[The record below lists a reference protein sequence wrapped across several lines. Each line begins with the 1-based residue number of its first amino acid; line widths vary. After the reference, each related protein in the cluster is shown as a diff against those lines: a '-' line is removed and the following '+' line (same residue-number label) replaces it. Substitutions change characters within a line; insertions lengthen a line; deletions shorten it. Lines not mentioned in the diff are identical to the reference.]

1 MNQTTILRWLAGIL
15 ILIAAGITAYALFAS
30 SEKVDK
36 NIVFASNTLLSGTW
50 DSYKEEYWENETGR
64 TLDKQQNDITT
75 SEGQSYTMLRAVW
88 MSDKPTFDKSWAWTK
103 EQLRH
108 EQDGLFSW
116 RWGQK
121 PDKTYG
127 VLTDTGGQ
135 NAASDADTDIALA
148 LLMAAGRW
156 QEETYLKEA
165 KALIE
170 SIWEHEVVEVA
181 GRPYMTSNNLEKQ
194 SQSPIVMNPSYL
206 APYAYREFAKV
217 DTKHDWS
224 GVVDSSYDV
233 IERSMTEKLGK
244 EKSVS
249 LPPDWVFMDRQT
261 AALTAPTTEN
271 LTTNY
276 SYDAMRTPWRL
287 GMDYAWNKE
296 PRAKA
301 LLEKMSFLGDQWKEK
316 GVLYSTYGHDGSVIK
331 QDEVAESYATALAY
345 FKVANEDAAKEVYE
359 QKITTLYDQNTNAW
373 REPLTYYAANWVW
386 FGIALHEDQ
395 LPNLVE
401 ELER

>member
-1 MNQTTILRWLAGIL
+1 MTQTRILRWLAVIL
-15 ILIAAGITAYALFAS
+15 VLTAAAIAGYAVFAS
-30 SEKVDK
+30 SDKADK
-36 NIVFASNTLLSGTW
+36 NIVFASHTLLSGTW

-88 MSDKPTFDKSWAWTK
+88 MSDKTTFDKAWEWTQ
-103 EQLRH
+103 EQLSR
-108 EQDGLFSW
+108 EDGLFAW
-116 RWGQK
+116 RWGEK
-121 PDKTYG
+121 ADGTYG
-127 VLTDTGGQ
+127 VLEDVGGQ

-156 QEETYLKEA
+156 QQEGYLTEA
-165 KALIE
+165 KSLITN
-170 SIWEHEVVEVA
+170 IWEHEVVEVQSV
-181 GRPYMTSNNLEKQ
+181 PYMTSNNLEKQ

-217 DTKHDWS
+217 DTEHDWS
-224 GVVDSSYDV
+224 ALVDSSYDF
-233 IERSMTEKLGK
+233 INRSMEANLDKGQTANL
-244 EKSVS
+244 V
-249 LPPDWVFMDRQT
+249 PDWVLMDRQT
-261 AALTAPTTEN
+261 GALSAPTTAN

-276 SYDAMRTPWRL
+276 SYDAMRTVWRL
-287 GMDYAWNKE
+287 GMDYQWNKE
-296 PRAKA
+296 VRAKET
-301 LLEKMSFLGDQWKEK
+301 LKKLSFLKDEWNDG
-316 GVLYSTYGHDGSVIK
+316 GVLYSTYSHDGQVVK
-331 QDEVAESYATALAY
+331 RDEVAETYGTSLSY
-345 FKVANEDAAKEVYE
+345 FKVVEPDLADEIYE

-373 REPLTYYAANWVW
+373 KEPLTYYASNWVW